1 MGHWTPKRWG
11 TRVLAVAAL
20 VCAPLVMGASSGWHP
35 TGATA
40 AAPLAAPVP
49 AGKRPSI
56 VLILMDDF
64 STELL
69 ATMPNAQ
76 KMRRQGAT
84 YRNAFVVDSL
94 CCPSRAALFT
104 GETPHQTHVL
114 TNTVNDPDHPVGGY
128 QAFAAYGNLKRSFN
142 VTLRNH
148 GYTTGFIGKYLNQY
162 EAGKADGQL
171 VPPPRPPGWS
181 DFRAI
186 LGGGY
191 GEWGFRSTYV
201 KRDGTLGL
209 RLETK
214 PPLYASV
221 FDRDKHYATN
231 VMANRAVGFVTR
243 HRDDDRPYFL
253 EVSTYGP
260 HGSLGSAY
268 SGDPAFPPAFAD
280 RPGTVFTHGNC
291 GLLRCGQLG
300 VDDLPGYDDPRADNA
315 PTYLRRDGSTRP
327 APAWRTNPITL
338 TKSDSVRNLRNRAR
352 MVQSID
358 RLIRRVRA
366 AVGPNTYVFLT
377 SDNGFHLGQHQLNGG
392 KGAPYDSDTRVPLLV
407 VGPGVA
413 PGPRSQFVSNIDLAP
428 TFERLAGQTS
438 PSYRSGRSFATTLHQ
453 PTAPGA
459 HYAFFEHTWA
469 QSQPGEVDGDKRTG
483 GTMEVIPSYLAV
495 RGSRGLLVRV
505 DLDNSWSGHR
515 YAWELYRYDVPW
527 EDRNVFASDHRKPWA
542 RELMRRLRL
551 FDHCTPDECRQAAR

>member
-1 MGHWTPKRWG
+1 MRRTVLAALLLTVLLVGLPLTEG
-11 TRVLAVAAL
+11 AGASTRSAAVAA
-20 VCAPLVMGASSGWHP
+20 PR
-35 TGATA
+35 
-40 AAPLAAPVP
+40 
-49 AGKRPSI
+49 RPDI

-76 KMRRQGAT
+76 KMRRQGAA

-104 GETPHQTHVL
+104 GQTPHQTRVL

-128 QAFAAYGNLKRSFN
+128 RAFAEYGNLRRSFN
-142 VTLRNH
+142 VALRRH

-162 EAGKADGQL
+162 EVRRVDGQL

-181 DFRAI
+181 SFRAI
-186 LGGGY
+186 LGSGY

-201 KRDGTLGL
+201 KPDGGLGL
-209 RLETK
+209 RLEPQ

-221 FDRDKHYATN
+221 LDRDKHYATN
-231 VMANRAVGFVTR
+231 VVADQAVGFVSQ
-243 HRDDDRPYFL
+243 HRDDSSPYFL
-253 EVSTYGP
+253 EISTYGP

-268 SGDPAFPPAFAD
+268 SGDPSFPPAFAD
-280 RPGTVFTHGNC
+280 RPGTVFAHGNC
-291 GLLRCGQLG
+291 GLVRCGSLG
-300 VDDLPGYDDPRADNA
+300 TDDLPGYGDPRGDNA
-315 PTYLRRDGSTRP
+315 PTYLRRDASTWP
-327 APAWRTNPITL
+327 APAWRTNKFTL
-338 TKSDSVRNLRNRAR
+338 SKDDAVRNLRNRAR

-358 RLIRRVRA
+358 RLIKRVRA

-392 KGAPYDSDTRVPLLV
+392 KGAPYDSDTRVPLLL
-407 VGPGVA
+407 VGPGVT
-413 PGPRSQFVSNIDLAP
+413 PGTRSQFVSNMDLAP
-428 TFERLAGQTS
+428 TFERLAGQSS
-438 PSYRSGRSFATTLHQ
+438 PSYRSGRSFASSLQQ

-459 HYAFFEHTWA
+459 RYAFFEHTWA
-469 QSQPGEVDGDKRTG
+469 QARPGEVDGDKATN
-483 GTMEVIPSYLAV
+483 GTMEVIPSYVAV

-505 DLDNSWSGHR
+505 DLDYGWSGHR

-527 EDRNVFASDHRKPWA
+527 EDRNVFATDHRKPWA
-542 RELMRRLRL
+542 RDLMRRLRL
-551 FDHCTPDECRQAAR
+551 FDHCTPDECREAAS

>member
-1 MGHWTPKRWG
+1 MRRGFRRALP
-11 TRVLAVAAL
+11 AVAL
-20 VCAPLVMGASSGWHP
+20 L
-35 TGATA
+35 A
-40 AAPLAAPVP
+40 AAVLGPVPVDANRPVAASPVKAAPVAARSVA
-49 AGKRPSI
+49 AGARPNI

-76 KMRRQGAT
+76 KMRREGAA

-104 GETPHQTHVL
+104 GQTPHQTHVL
-114 TNTVNDPDHPVGGY
+114 TNTVNDPLHPVGGY
-128 QAFAAYGNLKRSFN
+128 RAFAAYGNLKRSFN
-142 VTLRNH
+142 VALRQH

-162 EAGKADGQL
+162 EARNVDGQL
-171 VPPPRPPGWS
+171 IPPPRPPGWS

-191 GEWGFRSTYV
+191 AEWGFRSTYV
-201 KRDGTLGL
+201 NADGALGL
-209 RLETK
+209 KLESK
-214 PPLYASV
+214 PPSYASV
-221 FDRDKHYATN
+221 LDRDRHYATN
-231 VMANRAVGFVTR
+231 VMADRAVGFVDR
-243 HRDDDRPYFL
+243 HSDDDRPYFL
-253 EVSTYGP
+253 EISTYGP
-260 HGSLGSAY
+260 HASLGSAY

-280 RPGTVFTHGNC
+280 RPGTVYEHGNC

-327 APAWRTNPITL
+327 APAWRTNPISL
-338 TKSDSVRNLRNRAR
+338 TKADAVRNLRNRAR
-352 MVQSID
+352 MVQSVD

-413 PGPRSQFVSNIDLAP
+413 PGPRAQFVSNIDLAP
-428 TFERLAGQTS
+428 TFEGLVGQTS
-438 PSYRSGRSFATTLHQ
+438 PSYRAGRSFVSSLHR
-453 PTAPGA
+453 PSAPGA
-459 HYAFFEHTWA
+459 RYAFFEHTWS
-469 QSQPGEVDGDKRTG
+469 QSRPGEVDGDKRTG
-483 GTMEVIPSYLAV
+483 GTMDVIPSYVAV
-495 RGSRGLLVRV
+495 RGARGLLVRV

-527 EDRNVFASDHRKPWA
+527 EDRNVFAGDHRKPWA
-542 RELMRRLRL
+542 RDLMRRLRL
-551 FDHCTPDECRQAAR
+551 FDHCTPDECREAAR